1 MGSVP
6 FLYVNVLA
14 LFGFALMFSV
24 FMAARKTPEIRA
36 FLFLVIDCLA
46 WTGGSILMRLQTW
59 PGVAFWYYVSLLAI
73 FSTEFL
79 FYLFLHSFTRERGN
93 LLLWV
98 FFVSTVALVPGTVS
112 GFFLAPPTRI
122 YGPGGA
128 VMFTYTVNWHMVFPC
143 ILFVSVI
150 LASLWL
156 LLRMAREE
164 GGQPSGAWILFW
176 GGLVML
182 AGNMLQILLPGNTFP
197 YDTLA
202 GVVFASMVAFAL
214 YRRRLF
220 RMTLAISHGLLT
232 ITTVA
237 VYALLGIFFVRPGQN
252 FLEDV
257 VGLDPDISA
266 LLVSVLLAG
275 ALLATYTGMRKLINV
290 LFIREGKQHDRLKQF
305 SSDVTQSLSTDAIM
319 DKLADVIREEVP
331 VDQIYICLPEGNQ
344 FKARY
349 SANPLNPPT
358 FSIDRASPKIRY
370 LQEQES
376 YLIISEY
383 HCTPHAI
390 SDWAAEKELFQRL
403 DIACMVAMR
412 NGDEVTGLILL
423 SSKLHGRPFGATEL
437 GFLETVSSIASMAL
451 KNAGLYEQMYREARI
466 DPLTGMYNYRYF
478 IEQLEGQFAACGP
491 DGLTLMYIDAD
502 DFKLYNQLYGVGEG
516 DIALCR
522 ISQVIRLCVGD
533 SGGVYRT
540 SGKVFAVLLPRQD
553 SSRAQ
558 KLAGEIGARVVDINH
573 VRERRHLK
581 PLSVSIGICSAP
593 YAASSAKELMD
604 NTDLATYN
612 AKQSGKDRV
621 VVFRGAT
628 EMSAQRLTERTT
640 AIVEH
645 LERSNGTERGA
656 MGAIYA
662 LTAAIDAKDHYTFDH
677 SKNVARYAACL
688 ALAVGLNEE
697 QVYTIYSAGLL
708 HDIGKISI
716 PEDVL
721 NKKGALTEQEYNLM
735 KGHVNNSIEM
745 IRHLPEM
752 DYLIPAVLG
761 HHERWDGNGYPRGI
775 AGEEIP
781 VSARCLAVADAFDA
795 MVSNR
800 PYRRGLSLE
809 DALERL
815 EKCAGSQL
823 DPHLTAVFAQIV
835 RSGEIFL
842 PSQVRRHSHL
852 PEETA

>member
-1 MGSVP
+1 MSGVP

-24 FMAARKTPEIRA
+24 FMAARKTTEIRA
-36 FLFLVIDCLA
+36 FLFLIIDCLT

-59 PGVAFWYYVSLLAI
+59 PGVPFWYYVSLLSI

-79 FYLFLHSFTRERGN
+79 FYLFLHRFARERGN
-93 LLLWV
+93 LLLWI
-98 FFVSTVALVPGTVS
+98 FFAGTVLLVPGTIT
-112 GFFLAPPTRI
+112 GFFLAPPTLI
-122 YGPGGA
+122 YGPDGS
-128 VMFTYTVNWHMVFPC
+128 VLFTYTVNWHMVFPC
-143 ILFVSVI
+143 ILFVGVI
-150 LASLWL
+150 FASLLL

-182 AGNMLQILLPGNTFP
+182 AGNMLQILLPGNIFP

-202 GVVFASMVAFAL
+202 GVVFAGMVAFAL

-232 ITTVA
+232 ITTVS
-237 VYALLGIFFVRPGQN
+237 VYALLGIFFVRPVQS
-252 FLEDV
+252 FLENV
-257 VGLDPDISA
+257 VGLAPDLSVV
-266 LLVSVLLAG
+266 LVSVMLAG
-275 ALLATYTGMRKLINV
+275 ALLVTYTGMRKLINV
-290 LFIREGKQHDRLKQF
+290 LFIREEKQNNRLKQF
-305 SSDVTQSLSTDAIM
+305 SSDVTQSLSTGAIM
-319 DKLADVIREEVP
+319 QKLADVVQEEIP
-331 VDQIYICLPEGNQ
+331 VEQIYICLPDGNH
-344 FKARY
+344 FEARY

-358 FSIDRASPKIRY
+358 FSIDRDSPKIRY
-370 LQEQES
+370 LQEQEP
-376 YLIISEY
+376 YLIVRDY

-412 NGDEVTGLILL
+412 NGTEIIGLMLL
-423 SSKLHGRPFGATEL
+423 SSKFRGRPFGASEI

-451 KNAGLYEQMYREARI
+451 KNAGLYEQMYREARV

-478 IEQLEGQFAACGP
+478 IEQLDEQFTACGQ

-522 ISQVIRLCVGD
+522 IGEVIRLCVGD
-533 SGGVYRT
+533 SGAVYRT
-540 SGKVFAVLLPRQD
+540 SGKVFAALLPKQD

-558 KLAGEIGARVVDINH
+558 ILAREIGVRVVDINH

-628 EMSAQRLTERTT
+628 DMSAQRLTERTN

-645 LERSNGTERGA
+645 LERSNGAERGA
-656 MGAIYA
+656 VGAIYA

-716 PEDVL
+716 PEDIL
-721 NKKGALTEQEYNLM
+721 NKKGALTEQEYSLM

-761 HHERWDGNGYPRGI
+761 HHERWDGGGYPRGI
-775 AGEEIP
+775 TEEEIP

-800 PYRRGLSLE
+800 PYRRGLLLE
-809 DALERL
+809 DALMRL
-815 EKCAGSQL
+815 EESAGTQL
-823 DPHLTAVFAQIV
+823 DPHLTTIFTQIV
-835 RSGEIFL
+835 RSGDIFL
-842 PSQVRRHSHL
+842 PPQVRRHSAA
-852 PEETA
+852 PAETA